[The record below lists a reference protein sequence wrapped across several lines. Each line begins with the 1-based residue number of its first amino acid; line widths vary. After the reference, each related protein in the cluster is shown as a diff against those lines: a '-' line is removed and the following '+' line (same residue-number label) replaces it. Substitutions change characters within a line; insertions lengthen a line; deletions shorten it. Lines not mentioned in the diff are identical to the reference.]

1 MPVAGAP
8 HPLAQAPLAG
18 QTMIIAHR
26 GYRACYPENTLCA
39 FNASLGRCAMI
50 ELDVQLS
57 RDGIPVVFH
66 DYTLERTS
74 NATSIGPSSRPPSL
88 ALGGW
93 ALAELLQ
100 LDIGSWFLRDDPFGT
115 IRSQLISKTALQP
128 LMPQR
133 IMTLEQTL
141 YWASVQQ
148 MPLNV
153 ELKAANEEAAA
164 LVGATIRLI
173 RQTKTTSLI
182 LVSSFHHD
190 CLRLCRQLA
199 PEIATAA
206 LQEKSHPQDVSG
218 YLKALGVSAYHPADA
233 ITDRPLINTIRAAGM
248 AINVFTVNGQARQTQ
263 LANWGATGLFTD
275 YPQQPFLVSQT
286 IDY

>member
-133 IMTLEQTL
+133 IMTLEQIPERFIE
-141 YWASVQQ
+141 WAQGSIDSQVGILAL
-148 MPLNV
+148 MNLLMLFAGMFIDLPAAILLLGPLFV
-153 ELKAANEEAAA
+153 PL
-164 LVGATIRLI
+164 
-173 RQTKTTSLI
+173 
-182 LVSSFHHD
+182 
-190 CLRLCRQLA
+190 
-199 PEIATAA
+199 ATAYHID
-206 LQEKSHPQDVSG
+206 LIQ
-218 YLKALGVSAYHPADA
+218 LGVMMVVNLAIGLYSPPVGTTLFIGSMLAKASIGKTVKELLPFYGVGLIVLGLMTYVPAM
-233 ITDRPLINTIRAAGM
+233 TLR
-248 AINVFTVNGQARQTQ
+248 F
-263 LANWGATGLFTD
+263 
-275 YPQQPFLVSQT
+275 
-286 IDY
+286 